1 MSTGG
6 SGVVVGWGDGSG
18 CTPSPTARD
27 GFEDRL
33 RERRSPSSLP
43 LLRLRRGAGGN
54 PSSGGERGGPLGTGG
69 NPGPLGAGGN
79 PGPPSR
85 AAGVP
90 GVSPVAAALSCGG
103 ELSQELVA
111 ELARGLGDR
120 ARPGLSPVSERSAPW
135 SSPPALVITRCAPWS
150 PRSEASCSRL
160 MGLGT
165 RGVSPARLR
174 LPFLLK
180 PGIGLGLGFPGKPK
194 GKG

>member
-1 MSTGG
+1 M
-6 SGVVVGWGDGSG
+6 
-18 CTPSPTARD
+18 ARD

-43 LLRLRRGAGGN
+43 LLRLRRGAGGS
-54 PSSGGERGGPLGTGG
+54 PSSGGECGGPLGTGG
-69 NPGPLGAGGN
+69 NPGPPSAPLGTGGD
-79 PGPPSR
+79 PGSPSR

-90 GVSPVAAALSCGG
+90 GVSPVAAAGGGG
-103 ELSQELVA
+103 ELSPELVA
-111 ELARGLGDR
+111 ELARGLGER

-160 MGLGT
+160 MGLGE
-165 RGVSPARLR
+165 RGVSPARFR
-174 LPFLLK
+174 LPFLPK
-180 PGIGLGLGFPGKPK
+180 PGLGLGLGFPGRPK